1 MYRIKERRQGLRGQ
15 STQGKTGERERVPA
29 RIFVLSCLESSDPA
43 GSRGQKNRPEVE
55 YGISLHARGAS
66 LCQRRE
72 IPDEQGAGRRQK
84 GHQSSISMYVADC
97 MEVSP
102 TVRL

>member
-1 MYRIKERRQGLRGQ
+1 MYRIEERRQGLRGQ

-29 RIFVLSCLESSDPA
+29 RIFGLSCLESSDPA

-55 YGISLHARGAS
+55 HGISLHARGAS
-66 LCQRRE
+66 VCQRRE